1 MKNKYITAILAFL
14 LGWFWFHR
22 FYLWQVRGVLYLIFC
37 WTFIPSLIAF
47 IETIYFL
54 IISEKEFDIK
64 YNADYIIKQDYMKNR
79 IVTK

>member
-1 MKNKYITAILAFL
+1 M
-14 LGWFWFHR
+14 
-22 FYLWQVRGVLYLIFC
+22 VFC
-37 WTFIPSLIAF
+37 WTLIPSLIAF

-64 YNADYIIKQDYMKNR
+64 YNADYIMKQDYMKNR